1 MRRVLQTR
9 TFSKNKKKLYKKQI
23 SGLDCIVKEILDNP
37 EIGEQKKGDL
47 QGIYVYKC
55 KITKQLFLVAYLF
68 DDETLTLLMVGSHEN
83 FCRELKKQLAHI

>member
-23 SGLDCIVKEILDNP
+23 SELDCIVKEILDNP

-83 FCRELKKQLAHI
+83 FYRELKKQLAHI

>member
-23 SGLDCIVKEILDNP
+23 SELDCIVKEILDNP
-37 EIGEQKKGDL
+37 EFGEQKKGDL
-47 QGIYVYKC
+47 LGIYFYKC

-83 FCRELKKQLAHI
+83 FYRELKKQLAHI

>member
-9 TFSKNKKKLYKKQI
+9 TFSNNKKKLHKKQI
-23 SGLDCIVKEILDNP
+23 SELDCIVKEILDNP

-83 FCRELKKQLAHI
+83 FYRELKKQLAHI

>member
-1 MRRVLQTR
+1 MRRVFQTR
-9 TFSKNKKKLYKKQI
+9 AFSKNKKKLHKKQV
-23 SGLDCIVKEILDNP
+23 SELDCIVKVILDNP

-55 KITKQLFLVAYLF
+55 KITQQLFLVAYLF

-83 FCRELKKQLAHI
+83 FYRELKKQLAHI